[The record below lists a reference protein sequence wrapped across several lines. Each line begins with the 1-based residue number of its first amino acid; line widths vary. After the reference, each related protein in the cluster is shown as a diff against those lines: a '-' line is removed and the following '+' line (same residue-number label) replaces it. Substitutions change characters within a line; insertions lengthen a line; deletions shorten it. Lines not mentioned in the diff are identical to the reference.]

1 MNSNLLTFSHSIAL
15 KDVTIQIDAI
25 TILSNINLTI
35 EKNTTVAFVGE
46 SGSGKTTLLNVF
58 SGLLELSKGQIIL
71 DDITVSSLQ
80 NNSYKKKI
88 GYITQEAVIFNDTLF
103 NNVTL
108 WAPKNEKTL
117 TQFYK
122 AIQDASLDDFVA
134 SLAEKESILLGNN
147 GVNLSGGQRQRVSI
161 ARELFK
167 QPELLLLDEAT
178 SALDSETELAIK
190 NSIDYLKGKL
200 TILTVAHRLS
210 TIKESDTVVFLK
222 AGKIQNV
229 GTFEELI
236 TKEPEFKRMVQLQ
249 EL

>member
-1 MNSNLLTFSHSIAL
+1 
-15 KDVTIQIDAI
+15 
-25 TILSNINLTI
+25 
-35 EKNTTVAFVGE
+35 
-46 SGSGKTTLLNVF
+46 
-58 SGLLELSKGQIIL
+58 
-71 DDITVSSLQ
+71 
-80 NNSYKKKI
+80 
-88 GYITQEAVIFNDTLF
+88 
-103 NNVTL
+103 
-108 WAPKNEKTL
+108 
-117 TQFYK
+117 
-122 AIQDASLDDFVA
+122 
-134 SLAEKESILLGNN
+134 
-147 GVNLSGGQRQRVSI
+147 
-161 ARELFK
+161 LFK

-210 TIKESDTVVFLK
+210 TIKESDTVVYLK